1 MSRPSA
7 FDAAPGTPDWPSLA
21 WEETCT
27 SLHLWSQIVGKLR
40 LAQTP
45 WINHSWHVALYVTA
59 RGLTTSPIPHLGRSF
74 EVDFDFIDHRL
85 AIATSDGLTAT
96 MRLEAMSVA
105 NFYRKLRELLQRLA
119 LDIRINAR
127 PNEVIT
133 AIPFDEDRLHAAYDA
148 DYAHRL
154 WRALAQ
160 ADRVFKQ
167 FRSGFIGKV
176 SPVHFFWGSFD
187 LAVTR
192 FSGRRAPPH
201 PGGVPNCPDWV
212 TREAYSH
219 ELSSCGFWPGNEAAP
234 APVFYAY
241 AYPEPPGFDAALV
254 HPAAAGYN
262 RLLREFVL
270 PYDAVRQSATPNATL
285 LTFLQDSYA
294 AAADLGAWDRAALE
308 TAGFPFAP
316 MPAGP
321 PPQAAKATR
330 AAAEPCLP

>member
-1 MSRPSA
+1 MNRPSA
-7 FDAAPGTPDWPSLA
+7 FDAAPGAQGWPSLA
-21 WEETCT
+21 WEETCAT
-27 SLHLWSQIVGKLR
+27 LHLWTQIVGKLR

-45 WINHSWHVALYVTA
+45 WTNHSWHAALYVTA
-59 RGLTTSPIPHLGRSF
+59 RGLTTSPIPHGGRSF
-74 EVDFDFIDHRL
+74 QIDFDFIDHRL
-85 AIATSDGLTAT
+85 AIQTSDGPTAT
-96 MRLEAMSVA
+96 LPLEAMAVA
-105 NFYRKLRELLQRLA
+105 DFYRTLCVLLHQLA
-119 LDIRINAR
+119 LDVRIHAT

-133 AIPFDEDRLHAAYDA
+133 AIPFDQDRIHATYDA
-148 DYAHRL
+148 DYANRL

-167 FRSGFIGKV
+167 FRSGFIGKC

-219 ELSSCGFWPGNEAAP
+219 ELSSCGFWPGNDAAP

-241 AYPEPPGFDAALV
+241 AYPEPPRFEAARV
-254 HPAAAGYN
+254 RPAAAGYN

-270 PYDAVRQSATPNATL
+270 PYDAVRQSATPDATL
-285 LTFLQDSYA
+285 LAFLQDSYA

-308 TAGFPFAP
+308 AAGFPFAP
-316 MPAGP
+316 PPAAP
-321 PPQAAKATR
+321 QPQAGADARTP
-330 AAAEPCLP
+330 EPCLP